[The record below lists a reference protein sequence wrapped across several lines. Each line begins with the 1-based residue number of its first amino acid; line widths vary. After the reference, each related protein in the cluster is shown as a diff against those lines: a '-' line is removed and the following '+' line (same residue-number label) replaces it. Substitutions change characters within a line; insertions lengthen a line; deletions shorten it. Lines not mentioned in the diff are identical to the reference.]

1 MSAKQPEGRVG
12 VEHAIDL
19 LESVAADSP
28 ASVRLGYDGV
38 SRFVSTIHGF
48 PLLAV
53 PRAVFLLL
61 LSAGCAAESGGIAG
75 GSDRPSGSETTDL
88 PAGEWF
94 TDEAA
99 ASGLDFVHFNGAAGR
114 FHYPELVPPGVGLL
128 DHDNDGDLDV
138 YLVQGRMLDAHLKPE
153 DALIP
158 PAGLGPLS
166 GRLYRNDL
174 EVGPDG
180 ARRLRFTD
188 ITAESGI
195 DADGYGLGVAA
206 GDVNNDGWT
215 DLFLTNYG
223 PDALYINR
231 GDGTFTEEAGER
243 GIVPTAGFGVSAA
256 FVDYDRDGWLDLY
269 VGHNVD
275 YTLESGIECGT
286 LADARDYCP
295 PETYGGTPDHL
306 YRNTGDGR
314 FVDVSETALVGGR
327 FGPALGVSTA
337 DFDGDGW
344 IDIYVANDGT
354 ENLLWINQ
362 RDGTFRDTGLLSGA
376 ALSEMGMTEASM
388 GVDAGDFDNDGDE
401 DLFMT
406 HLNGQGNNLYVNDG
420 SGTFEDRSTGSGL
433 GAGSLAYTGWGT
445 TWFDFDND
453 GRLDLLVV
461 NGTITALPGR
471 PAGQFPYD
479 QRRTLFRNLGD
490 GRFADVTDQAG
501 AVFGLSETGRGAA
514 FGDVDNDGD
523 IDVLV
528 GNDAGPVRLLV
539 NHVGQQRHWLGLRLA
554 GVGGRD
560 MFGARVAVVRDGA
573 PTLWRRARSD
583 GSYASANDPRVLV
596 GLGDSDARP
605 TVRVRWPDGTV
616 EEWRDVE
623 VDRWTTLSAGEGESG
638 QPG

>member
-1 MSAKQPEGRVG
+1 MIAT
-12 VEHAIDL
+12 D
-19 LESVAADSP
+19 
-28 ASVRLGYDGV
+28 
-38 SRFVSTIHGF
+38 RFS
-48 PLLAV
+48 LLAGL
-53 PRAVFLLL
+53 RTGLLLL

-75 GSDRPSGSETTDL
+75 ANGRPSASESTDL
-88 PAGEWF
+88 AAGEWF

-99 ASGLDFVHFNGAAGR
+99 ASGLDFIHFNGATGR
-114 FHYPELVPPGVGLL
+114 FHYPELVPPGVGLF
-128 DHDNDGDLDV
+128 DYDNDGDLDV
-138 YLVQGRMLDAHLKPE
+138 YLVQGRMLDADLTLD

-158 PAGLGPLS
+158 PAGSRPLS

-174 EVGPDG
+174 EIGPDG
-180 ARRLRFTD
+180 ARLLQFTD
-188 ITAESGI
+188 VTADSGI
-195 DADGYGLGVAA
+195 EADGYGLGIAA
-206 GDVNNDGWT
+206 ADVNNDGWT

-223 PDALYINR
+223 PDALYLNR
-231 GDGTFTEEAGER
+231 GDGTFTEASGEW
-243 GIVPTAGFGVSAA
+243 GLGPTAGFGVSAA
-256 FVDYDRDGWLDLY
+256 FLDYDRDGWLDLY

-337 DFDGDGW
+337 DLDGDGW

-354 ENLLWINQ
+354 ENLLWMNQ
-362 RDGTFRDTGLLSGA
+362 GDGTFRDTGLLSGA

-453 GRLDLLVV
+453 GWLDLLVV

-501 AVFGLSETGRGAA
+501 AAFAVSETGRGAA

-539 NHVGQQRHWLGLRLA
+539 NQVGERRHWLGLRLA
-554 GVGGRD
+554 GVGRRD
-560 MFGARVAVVRDGA
+560 MLGARVAVVRDGVA
-573 PTLWRRARSD
+573 TLWRRARSD

-605 TVRVRWPDGTV
+605 TVRVQWPNGTV

-623 VDRWTTLSAGEGESG
+623 IDGWTTLRAGEGESAQTG
-638 QPG
+638 

>member
-1 MSAKQPEGRVG
+1 MIFTDRLSPLTALQALMVI
-12 VEHAIDL
+12 AL
-19 LESVAADSP
+19 LV
-28 ASVRLGYDGV
+28 
-38 SRFVSTIHGF
+38 
-48 PLLAV
+48 
-53 PRAVFLLL
+53 
-61 LSAGCAAESGGIAG
+61 GCATEPGGVTDAD
-75 GSDRPSGSETTDL
+75 DRLAAPAPPA
-88 PAGEWF
+88 PAGDWF

-99 ASGLDFVHFNGAAGR
+99 ASGLDFVHFNGAAGS
-114 FHYPELVPPGVGLL
+114 FHYPELVPPGVGLF
-128 DHDNDGDLDV
+128 DYDNDGDLDI
-138 YLVQGRMLDAHLKPE
+138 YLVQGRMLDAGLQPE
-153 DALIP
+153 DALVP
-158 PAGLGPLS
+158 LAGPGPLT

-174 EVGPDG
+174 EIGTDG
-180 ARRLRFTD
+180 TRRLRFSDT
-188 ITAESGI
+188 TAESGI
-195 DADGYGLGVAA
+195 EADGYGLGVAA

-231 GDGTFTEEAGER
+231 GDGTFTEAAAER
-243 GIVPTAGFGVSAA
+243 GIGPTAGFGVSAA
-256 FVDYDRDGWLDLY
+256 FVDSDRDGWLDLY
-269 VGHNVD
+269 VGYNVD
-275 YTLESGIECGT
+275 YTLENGIECGT

-306 YRNTGDGR
+306 YRNTGAGR
-314 FVDVSETALVGGR
+314 FADVSETALVGGR

-344 IDIYVANDGT
+344 VDIYVANDGA

-362 RDGTFRDTGLLSGA
+362 RDGTFRDTGLLAGA

-453 GRLDLLVV
+453 GWLDLLAV
-461 NGTITALPGR
+461 NGTITAVPGR
-471 PAGQFPYD
+471 PPGQFPYD

-490 GRFADVTDQAG
+490 GRFADVTEQAG
-501 AVFGLSETGRGAA
+501 AAFALSEAGRGAA

-523 IDVLV
+523 VDVLV

-539 NHVGQQRHWLGLRLA
+539 NHVGRSRHWLGLRLA
-554 GVGGRD
+554 GSGGRD
-560 MFGARVAVVRDGA
+560 MLGARVAVLREGM

-596 GLGDSDARP
+596 GLGSSDARP
-605 TVRVRWPDGTV
+605 TVRVHWPDGTV

-623 VDRWTTLSAGEGESG
+623 VDRWMTLRAGVRVVGAVA
-638 QPG
+638 QPGS

>member
-1 MSAKQPEGRVG
+1 MT
-12 VEHAIDL
+12 
-19 LESVAADSP
+19 
-28 ASVRLGYDGV
+28 ASDRL
-38 SRFVSTIHGF
+38 S
-48 PLLAV
+48 LLAAL
-53 PRAVFLLL
+53 RAVLLL
-61 LSAGCAAESGGIAG
+61 VLSVGCGAESGGGADAN
-75 GSDRPSGSETTDL
+75 DRTPDSPAPHI

-94 TDEAA
+94 TEEAA
-99 ASGLDFVHFNGAAGR
+99 ASGLDFIHFNGAAGR
-114 FHYPELVPPGVGLL
+114 FHYPELLPPGVGVL
-128 DHDNDGDLDV
+128 DYDNDGDLDV
-138 YLVQGRMLDAHLKPE
+138 YLVQGRMLDAGLTPD

-158 PAGLGPLS
+158 PAGTGPLT

-188 ITAESGI
+188 VTAASGI
-195 DADGYGLGVAA
+195 EADGYGLGVAA

-215 DLFLTNYG
+215 DLFLTNFG
-223 PDALYINR
+223 SDALYLNR
-231 GDGTFTEEAGER
+231 GDGSFTEAAAER
-243 GIVPTAGFGVSAA
+243 GIGPTAGFGVSAA
-256 FVDYDRDGWLDLY
+256 FVDHDRDGWLDLY

-275 YTLESGIECGT
+275 YTLENGIECGT

-314 FVDVSETALVGGR
+314 FVDVSDTALAGGR
-327 FGPALGVSTA
+327 FGPALGVATA

-344 IDIYVANDGT
+344 IDIYVANDGV
-354 ENLLWINQ
+354 ENLLWINR
-362 RDGTFRDTGLLSGA
+362 RDGTFRETGLLAGA
-376 ALSEMGMTEASM
+376 ALSGMGMTEASM

-401 DLFMT
+401 DLFLT
-406 HLNGQGNNLYVNDG
+406 HLNGQGNNLYINDG
-420 SGTFEDRSTGSGL
+420 SGRFEDRSTGSGL

-453 GRLDLLVV
+453 GWLDLLSV

-471 PAGQFPYD
+471 SAGQFPYD
-479 QRRTLFRNLGD
+479 QRKTLFRNLGG
-490 GRFADVTDQAG
+490 GRFADVTEQAG
-501 AVFGLSETGRGAA
+501 AAFALSEAGRGAA

-523 IDVLV
+523 VDVLV
-528 GNDAGPVRLLV
+528 GNVAGPVRLLI
-539 NHVGQQRHWLGLRLA
+539 NHVGERRHWLGLRLA
-554 GVGGRD
+554 GSGGRD
-560 MFGARVAVVRDGA
+560 MLGARVAVLRDGS

-605 TVRVRWPDGTV
+605 TVTVHWPDGGV

-623 VDRWTTLSAGEGESG
+623 IDGWTTLVVGEGAAVRPAS
-638 QPG
+638 

>member
-1 MSAKQPEGRVG
+1 MTTTER
-12 VEHAIDL
+12 
-19 LESVAADSP
+19 
-28 ASVRLGYDGV
+28 
-38 SRFVSTIHGF
+38 F
-48 PLLAV
+48 PLSTPL
-53 PRAVFLLL
+53 RAGLLLL

-75 GSDRPSGSETTDL
+75 ADDGPPASGITDL

-99 ASGLDFVHFNGAAGR
+99 ASGLDFVHFNGAAGS

-128 DHDNDGDLDV
+128 DYDNDGDLDV
-138 YLVQGRMLDAHLKPE
+138 YLVQGRMLDAGLTPT

-158 PAGLGPLS
+158 PAGPGPLT

-174 EVGPDG
+174 AVDPDG

-188 ITAESGI
+188 VTAESGI
-195 DADGYGLGVAA
+195 AADGYGLGVAA

-223 PDALYINR
+223 PDALYIN
-231 GDGTFTEEAGER
+231 GGGTFTEAANER
-243 GIVPTAGFGVSAA
+243 GIGPTSGFGVSAA

-269 VGHNVD
+269 VGYNVD

-306 YRNTGDGR
+306 YRNTGEGR

-344 IDIYVANDGT
+344 IDIYVANDGA

-362 RDGTFRDTGLLSGA
+362 QDGTFRDTGLLAGA

-461 NGTITALPGR
+461 NGTITAVPGR

-490 GRFADVTDQAG
+490 GRFADVTAQAG
-501 AVFGLSETGRGAA
+501 AAFALSETGRGAA

-523 IDVLV
+523 VDALV

-539 NHVGQQRHWLGLRLA
+539 NHVGEHRRWLGLRLS

-560 MFGARVAVVRDGA
+560 MLGARVAVLREGA

-596 GLGDSDARP
+596 GLGDSEARP
-605 TVRVRWPDGTV
+605 TVRVHWPDGTV

-623 VDRWTTLSAGEGESG
+623 VDRWMTLRAGEGGAAQRGS
-638 QPG
+638 

>member
-1 MSAKQPEGRVG
+1 MRLNFWSRRLPTLT
-12 VEHAIDL
+12 H
-19 LESVAADSP
+19 
-28 ASVRLGYDGV
+28 SVRLGYDGV
-38 SRFVSTIHGF
+38 SRFVSTIHGSS
-48 PLLAV
+48 LLVALR
-53 PRAVFLLL
+53 PVFLLL
-61 LSAGCAAESGGIAG
+61 LFAGCAAESDGIAG
-75 GSDRPSGSETTDL
+75 ANDRAPGSSALEL

-94 TDEAA
+94 TDEAV

-114 FHYPELVPPGVGLL
+114 FHYPELVPPGVGLF
-128 DHDNDGDLDV
+128 DYDNDGDLDV
-138 YLVQGRMLDAHLKPE
+138 YLVQGGMLDADLQPE

-158 PAGLGPLS
+158 PAVPGPLS

-174 EVGPDG
+174 ELGPDG

-188 ITAESGI
+188 VTADSGI
-195 DADGYGLGVAA
+195 AAGGYGLGVAA

-223 PDALYINR
+223 SDALYLNR
-231 GDGTFTEEAGER
+231 GDGTFTEAAAEW
-243 GIVPTAGFGVSAA
+243 GIGPAAGFGVSAA

-306 YRNTGDGR
+306 YRNTGAGQ
-314 FVDVSETALVGGR
+314 FANVSEAALVGGR

-354 ENLLWINQ
+354 ENLLWMNQ
-362 RDGTFRDTGLLSGA
+362 GDGTFRDTGLLAGA

-433 GAGSLAYTGWGT
+433 VPAASPTPGGGPPGSTSTTTAGWICWS
-445 TWFDFDND
+445 
-453 GRLDLLVV
+453 
-461 NGTITALPGR
+461 
-471 PAGQFPYD
+471 
-479 QRRTLFRNLGD
+479 
-490 GRFADVTDQAG
+490 
-501 AVFGLSETGRGAA
+501 
-514 FGDVDNDGD
+514 
-523 IDVLV
+523 
-528 GNDAGPVRLLV
+528 
-539 NHVGQQRHWLGLRLA
+539 
-554 GVGGRD
+554 
-560 MFGARVAVVRDGA
+560 
-573 PTLWRRARSD
+573 
-583 GSYASANDPRVLV
+583 
-596 GLGDSDARP
+596 
-605 TVRVRWPDGTV
+605 
-616 EEWRDVE
+616 
-623 VDRWTTLSAGEGESG
+623 
-638 QPG
+638 

>member
-1 MSAKQPEGRVG
+1 MTTIDRRFPFAAQC
-12 VEHAIDL
+12 AIL
-19 LESVAADSP
+19 PLFLAA
-28 ASVRLGYDGV
+28 A
-38 SRFVSTIHGF
+38 
-48 PLLAV
+48 
-53 PRAVFLLL
+53 
-61 LSAGCAAESGGIAG
+61 CATESGGVTDTD
-75 GSDRPSGSETTDL
+75 DRTAAAVPVL
-88 PAGEWF
+88 AAGEWF

-99 ASGLDFVHFNGAAGR
+99 AAGLDFVHFNGAAGR
-114 FHYPELVPPGVGLL
+114 FHYPELVPPGVAFV
-128 DHDNDGDLDV
+128 DYDNDGDLDV
-138 YLVQGRMLDAHLKPE
+138 YLVQGRMLDAGLTPD
-153 DALIP
+153 DALTP
-158 PAGLGPLS
+158 PAGAGPLS

-174 EVGPDG
+174 EVASDG

-188 ITAESGI
+188 VTAASGI
-195 DADGYGLGVAA
+195 EADGYGLGVAA
-206 GDVNNDGWT
+206 GDVNNDGWP
-215 DLFLTNYG
+215 DLFLTNFG
-223 PDALYINR
+223 PDALYVNR
-231 GDGTFTEEAGER
+231 GDGTFSEEAADR
-243 GIVPTAGFGVSAA
+243 GLGPTAGFGVSAA

-275 YTLESGIECGT
+275 YTLENGLECGT

-306 YRNTGDGR
+306 YRNTGGGR

-344 IDIYVANDGT
+344 IDVYVANDGT

-362 RDGTFRDTGLLSGA
+362 GDGTFRDTGLLAGA
-376 ALSEMGMTEASM
+376 ALSEIGMTEASM

-453 GRLDLLVV
+453 GWLDLLAV

-501 AVFGLSETGRGAA
+501 AAFALSEAGRGAA

-539 NHVGQQRHWLGLRLA
+539 NHVGEHHHWLGLRLS
-554 GVGGRD
+554 GIGGRD
-560 MFGARVAVVRDGA
+560 MLGARVAVVRDGL

-605 TVRVRWPDGTV
+605 TVRVHWPDGAV
-616 EEWRDVE
+616 EEWCDVE
-623 VDRWTTLSAGEGESG
+623 VDRWMMLRAGEGAAAQRGS
-638 QPG
+638 

>member
-1 MSAKQPEGRVG
+1 MTTTDR
-12 VEHAIDL
+12 
-19 LESVAADSP
+19 
-28 ASVRLGYDGV
+28 
-38 SRFVSTIHGF
+38 F
-48 PLLAV
+48 PLLAGL
-53 PRAVFLLL
+53 RTGLLLL
-61 LSAGCAAESGGIAG
+61 LSAGCAAESGGVADAN
-75 GSDRPSGSETTDL
+75 DRTPDSPVLEI
-88 PAGEWF
+88 PAGDWF

-99 ASGLDFVHFNGAAGR
+99 ASGLDFVHFNGASGR
-114 FHYPELVPPGVGLL
+114 FHYPELVPPGVGFL
-128 DHDNDGDLDV
+128 DFDNDGDLDV
-138 YLVQGRMLDAHLKPE
+138 YLVQGRMLDAGLKPD

-158 PAGLGPLS
+158 PAGRGPLT

-174 EVGPDG
+174 EVGAGG

-188 ITAESGI
+188 VTAASGI
-195 DADGYGLGVAA
+195 EADGYGLGVAA

-215 DLFLTNYG
+215 DLFLTNFG
-223 PDALYINR
+223 PDALYLNR
-231 GDGTFTEEAGER
+231 GDGTFTEEAAQR
-243 GIVPTAGFGVSAA
+243 GIGPTAGFGVSAA

-275 YTLESGIECGT
+275 YTLENGIECGT

-314 FVDVSETALVGGR
+314 FVDVSDTALVGGR

-344 IDIYVANDGT
+344 IDVYVANDGT

-362 RDGTFRDTGLLSGA
+362 GDGTFRDTGLLAGA

-420 SGTFEDRSTGSGL
+420 SGTFQDRSTGSGL

-453 GRLDLLVV
+453 GWLDLLTV

-471 PAGQFPYD
+471 SAGHFPYD
-479 QRRTLFRNLGD
+479 QRKTLFRNLGD
-490 GRFADVTDQAG
+490 GRFADVTAQAG
-501 AVFGLSETGRGAA
+501 AAFALSESGRGAA

-523 IDVLV
+523 VDVLT
-528 GNDAGPVRLLV
+528 GNDAGPVRLLI
-539 NHVGQQRHWLGLRLA
+539 NHVGERRHWLGLRLV
-554 GVGGRD
+554 GIGGRD
-560 MFGARVAVVRDGA
+560 MLGARVAVLRDGL
-573 PTLWRRARSD
+573 PTLWRRARLGRQLRVGQRS
-583 GSYASANDPRVLV
+583 ASAGRTRGFGRAADCPGPLAGRGGRGVARRRGRPLDDALRGGGGCRATRLVTACGIHRPEPRTAPQRIRRRSCCRSRCRSVCSCPL
-596 GLGDSDARP
+596 
-605 TVRVRWPDGTV
+605 
-616 EEWRDVE
+616 
-623 VDRWTTLSAGEGESG
+623 AGR
-638 QPG
+638 

>member
-1 MSAKQPEGRVG
+1 MTTTDR
-12 VEHAIDL
+12 
-19 LESVAADSP
+19 
-28 ASVRLGYDGV
+28 
-38 SRFVSTIHGF
+38 F
-48 PLLAV
+48 PLLAGL
-53 PRAVFLLL
+53 RTGLLLL
-61 LSAGCAAESGGIAG
+61 LSAGCAAETGVADAN
-75 GSDRPSGSETTDL
+75 DRMPDSLVPEI

-99 ASGLDFVHFNGAAGR
+99 ATGLDFVHFNGASGR
-114 FHYPELVPPGVGLL
+114 FHYPELVPPGVGFF
-128 DHDNDGDLDV
+128 DFDNDGDLDV
-138 YLVQGRMLDAHLKPE
+138 YLVQGRMLDAGLTPN

-158 PAGLGPLS
+158 PAAPGALT

-188 ITAESGI
+188 VTAESGI
-195 DADGYGLGVAA
+195 EADGYGLGVAA
-206 GDVNNDGWT
+206 GDVDNDGWT
-215 DLFLTNYG
+215 DIFLTNFG
-223 PDALYINR
+223 SDALYLNR
-231 GDGTFTEEAGER
+231 GDGTFTEEAVER
-243 GIVPTAGFGVSAA
+243 GIGPAAGFGVSAA

-275 YTLESGIECGT
+275 YTLENGLECGT
-286 LADARDYCP
+286 MADARDYCP

-314 FVDVSETALVGGR
+314 FLDVSESALVGGR

-344 IDIYVANDGT
+344 IDVYVANDGT

-362 RDGTFRDTGLLSGA
+362 GDGTFRDTGLLAGA
-376 ALSEMGMTEASM
+376 ALSEIGMTEASM

-401 DLFMT
+401 DLFLT

-420 SGTFEDRSTGSGL
+420 SGTFEDRSTGSRL

-445 TWFDFDND
+445 TWLDFDND
-453 GRLDLLVV
+453 GWLDLLAV
-461 NGTITALPGR
+461 NGTITARPGR
-471 PAGQFPYD
+471 SPGQFPYD

-490 GRFADVTDQAG
+490 GRFADVSGQAG
-501 AVFGLSETGRGAA
+501 AAFTLSEAGRGAA

-523 IDVLV
+523 VDVLV

-539 NHVGQQRHWLGLRLA
+539 NHVGEHRHWLGLRLA
-554 GVGGRD
+554 GIGGRD
-560 MFGARVAVVRDGA
+560 MLGARVAVLRDGL

-605 TVRVRWPDGTV
+605 TVRVHWPDGAV

-623 VDRWTTLSAGEGESG
+623 VDRWMTLRAGEGAAAQRGS
-638 QPG
+638 